1 MVRGAQ
7 RWFSDVSLG
16 SEGQNVEFGDT
27 TGTLWA
33 YSFLWINEICWPVK
47 TKDPLLAWGHWHL
60 PSDLQGCTV
69 ALRKQTWKP
78 ARISITIRLPLS
90 PGTGSLMVKWVFFN
104 CQIENVFLGKK
115 KKKLQVAPSSGSHVW
130 FIWKCQKPPMLHFLE
145 IESASVAAV
154 AERPCTLQTFYRS
167 ILTTVGWRKMENNPL
182 PRWPL
187 LLYVTAAECSI
198 SFSWTFVTK
207 ALWRM
212 RHYAIGQTY

>member
-1 MVRGAQ
+1 M
-7 RWFSDVSLG
+7 SLG

-27 TGTLWA
+27 TGTLRA
-33 YSFLWINEICWPVK
+33 YSFLWINEICWPAK

-115 KKKLQVAPSSGSHVW
+115 KKATSGTFKWKPCMIYMKMSKTTYVAFSGNRVRQ
-130 FIWKCQKPPMLHFLE
+130 C
-145 IESASVAAV
+145 
-154 AERPCTLQTFYRS
+154 CCC
-167 ILTTVGWRKMENNPL
+167 G
-182 PRWPL
+182 
-187 LLYVTAAECSI
+187 
-198 SFSWTFVTK
+198 
-207 ALWRM
+207 
-212 RHYAIGQTY
+212 